1 MSGVTKNEE
10 LFMNFLRYVQMLD
23 PSDEKKLQGQKLI
36 DRIYE
41 IEKYKAYKNQSLHI
55 LEHESIIQDEDL
67 GDDQVN
73 RVHI

>member
-41 IEKYKAYKNQSLHI
+41 SEKYKAYKN
-55 LEHESIIQDEDL
+55 
-67 GDDQVN
+67 
-73 RVHI
+73 